1 MTHPVLR
8 RRRAARREEQVRAA
22 ARLAERRRGQVW
34 LFDLDNTLHD
44 VLPHI
49 MPRINRDMTAFV
61 ARTLAVTQIEADLV
75 RTEYWHRYGATLLGL
90 IRHHA
95 VDPHEFLRD
104 THVFPDLPSLVARSH
119 ALVRVFRRLPGRR
132 IIVTNAPRAY
142 AKAVLTQLGLMPFVD
157 DLVSI
162 EDMAFAGRWQ
172 PKPSIAMMRRLAG
185 RLRIDPRRCTMIE
198 DTPRNLAPAKRMG
211 MRTILVHG
219 WAWRA
224 KTGARPLAGRAR
236 RIDFQI
242 QSVLTITRVCIPR

>member
-1 MTHPVLR
+1 MTSAAVR
-8 RRRAARREEQVRAA
+8 RRRALRRDEQARAA
-22 ARLAERRRGQVW
+22 GLAERRRRQVW

-49 MPRINRDMTAFV
+49 MPRINRDMTAYV
-61 ARTLAVTQIEADLV
+61 ARRLSITQCEADLV
-75 RTEYWHRYGATLLGL
+75 RTDYWRRYGATLLGL

-104 THVFPDLPSLVARSH
+104 THVFPDLQALVARSH
-119 ALVRVFRRLPGRR
+119 ALVRVFRQLPGRKV
-132 IIVTNAPRAY
+132 IVTNAPRVY
-142 AKAVLTQLGLMPFVD
+142 ARAVLARLGLMPFVD

-172 PKPSIAMMRRLAG
+172 PKPSLAMMRRLAG
-185 RLRIDPRRCTMIE
+185 RLRLDPRRCTMIE
-198 DTPRNLAPAKRMG
+198 DTPRNLWPAKRMG
-211 MRTILVHG
+211 MRTMLVHG

-224 KTGARPLAGRAR
+224 KAGARPLAGRAR

-242 QSVLTITRVCIPR
+242 QSVLTITRVRLR